1 MSHEATAR
9 TFDGWAAAGLDAEME
24 DEHGDVV
31 RQVQARLEQKPG
43 ERILDLGC
51 GNGWATRLLARAAP
65 GASAIGVDVSPAMI
79 ERAEA
84 LHSNTIRARYEVAA
98 FEALPFGD
106 GRFERV
112 FSMEALYYASDLD
125 KALSEIARVL
135 APGGRVDLVID
146 YFRESPHTAS
156 WACVMKIPTHWLAT
170 ADWIAALERAGLA
183 DVRAERV
190 VDGRGPGSEAEFAP
204 SHCYAD
210 YATWKAIREA
220 GSLWLT
226 ARRRARD

>member
-1 MSHEATAR
+1 MSHESTTH
-9 TFDGWAAAGLDAEME
+9 TFDTWAAVGRDAEME
-24 DEHGDVV
+24 HEHGDVV
-31 RQVQARLEQKPG
+31 RQVQARLGQKPG

-65 GASAIGVDVSPAMI
+65 GATAIGVDVSPAMI

-106 GRFERV
+106 ARFERV
-112 FSMEALYYASDLD
+112 FSMEAIYYAADLPR
-125 KALSEIARVL
+125 ALAEIVRVL
-135 APGGRVDLVID
+135 VPGGRVDMILD
-146 YFRESPHTAS
+146 YYRESPHTAS
-156 WACVMKIPTHWLAT
+156 WTRAMKVQTHWLST
-170 ADWIAALERAGLA
+170 PEWIASLERAGLV
-183 DVRAERV
+183 DVQSDRV
-190 VDGRGPGSEAEFAP
+190 VDSRGPGSESDFAP
-204 SHCYAD
+204 RHGYAD

-226 ARRRARD
+226 ARRRA

>member
-9 TFDGWAAAGLDAEME
+9 TFDSWAAAGRDAEME
-24 DEHGDVV
+24 LEHGDVV
-31 RQVQARLEQKPG
+31 RQVQARLEQRPG

-65 GASAIGVDVSPAMI
+65 GATAIGVDVSQAMV

-84 LHSNTIRARYEVAA
+84 LHSNTVRARYEVAA

-112 FSMEALYYASDLD
+112 FSMEAIYYAADLEQ
-125 KALSEIARVL
+125 ALSEIARVL
-135 APGGRVDLVID
+135 APGGRADLVLD
-146 YFRESPHTAS
+146 YYKESPHTAS
-156 WACVMKIPTHWLAT
+156 WTCAMKVRTHWLAT
-170 ADWIAALERAGLA
+170 AEWIAALERAGLV

-190 VDGRGPGSEAEFAP
+190 VDARGPGSEADFAP
-204 SHCYAD
+204 SHCYSD

-220 GSLWLT
+220 GSLWIR
-226 ARRRARD
+226 ARRPA